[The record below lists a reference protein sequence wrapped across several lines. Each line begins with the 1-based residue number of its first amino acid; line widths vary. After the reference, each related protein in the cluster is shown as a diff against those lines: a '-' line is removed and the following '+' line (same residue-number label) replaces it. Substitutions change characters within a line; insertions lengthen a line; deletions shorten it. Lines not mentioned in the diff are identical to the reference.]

1 MASTFIQLLLSGA
14 IAGSVYA
21 LLAIG
26 LVLIH
31 NGTGVVNFGF
41 GDQLMV
47 GVYILVFAQQFLGLA
62 LPPAILV
69 AVIVSGLL
77 GLAIQSLVMTPL
89 RNRPVL
95 IPIVATIAIGAALR
109 EGIRAFMGP
118 NPWPVPFLL
127 STSPYRIGGISIVP
141 SDLAILGTAVV
152 IMLCLY
158 VFFEFTKYGQAILA
172 ACANPTGALIVGI
185 PAGTTTTGIWVLSSM
200 LAAIAGIVIAPL
212 TTLTPDIG
220 LIAIKGF
227 AAAVLGGFASL
238 PGAVVGGI
246 LLGIIEALAGYYVS
260 SAMKDI
266 VSYAV
271 LIGVIVLLPSGLFNR
286 VSVRKV

>member
-1 MASTFIQLLLSGA
+1 MVETFIQLMLGGV

-21 LLAIG
+21 LIAIS

-31 NGTGVVNFGF
+31 NGTGVVNFAF
-41 GDQLMV
+41 GDQLMA
-47 GVYILVFAQQFLGLA
+47 GVYVLVFSQHFLGLSLA
-62 LPPAILV
+62 PAV
-69 AVIVSGLL
+69 AIAVVVSGLF
-77 GLAIQSLVMTPL
+77 GLAIQFLVMAPL

-95 IPIVATIAIGAALR
+95 IPIVATIAIGAVLR

-118 NPWPVPFLL
+118 NAWPVPFLL
-127 STSPYRIGGISIVP
+127 STSPYHIGGVSIVP
-141 SDLAILGTAVV
+141 SDLAILGTSVI

-158 VFFEFTKYGQAILA
+158 AFFEFTKYGQAILA

-185 PAGTTTTGIWVLSSM
+185 PAGATTTSIWILSSM

-238 PGAVVGGI
+238 PGAVVGGV
-246 LLGIIEALAGYYVS
+246 LLGIIEAMAGYYIS

-266 VSYAV
+266 ASYAV
-271 LIGVIVLLPSGLFNR
+271 LVAVIVFRPTGLFNR
-286 VSVRKV
+286 ASIRKV

>member
-47 GVYILVFAQQFLGLA
+47 GVYFLVFAQQFLGFS
-62 LPPAILV
+62 LPLAIL
-69 AVIVSGLL
+69 AAIVISGLL
-77 GLAIQSLVMTPL
+77 GLAIQGLVMTPL

-109 EGIRAFMGP
+109 EGTRAFMGP

-127 STSPYRIGGISIVP
+127 STSPYRIGDISIVP

-152 IMLCLY
+152 IMIFLY

-185 PAGTTTTGIWVLSSM
+185 PAGATTTGIWVLSSM

-246 LLGIIEALAGYYVS
+246 LLGIIEALSGYYVS

-266 VSYAV
+266 VSYAILV
-271 LIGVIVLLPSGLFNR
+271 AVIVLLPTGLFNR
-286 VSVRKV
+286 ASVRKV